1 MTLTANFPFS
11 LVESQSTKLKE
22 RFESVKNRARTA
34 EASLS
39 RTAHEMDRVMNLL
52 QVCLGAALRQTPQKI
67 MGLRPM
73 GGPLSYKQQTQVRF
87 LQLRLAGRQLCFG
100 NIAQL
105 VAATAR

>member
-22 RFESVKNRARTA
+22 RFESVGKGHEFAAGLPGGSTQADSA
-34 EASLS
+34 E
-39 RTAHEMDRVMNLL
+39 
-52 QVCLGAALRQTPQKI
+52 I